1 MKILTIL
8 GSPKKNGNTARVL
21 GMFEGLVADGHDVDR
36 LNIADVEVAGCV
48 GCYACQEHPD
58 EAFCAQKD
66 DAQGIYDRILTA
78 DAVVY
83 AAPLYMWGFPAGIHA
98 LLERHL
104 ALVTGY
110 SGPNYKSLI
119 EGKRVALLVTS
130 GGPVENNAELIQAVF
145 DRLADWGQVDVVGKY
160 MVPDCTTPDAL
171 PAAAEIAAK
180 KMAEDLTR

>member
-8 GSPKKNGNTARVL
+8 GSPKKNGNTAGVL
-21 GMFEGLVADGHDVDR
+21 GMFEGLVADGHEVDR

-66 DAQGIYDRILTA
+66 DAQGIFHRILEA

-83 AAPLYMWGFPAGIHA
+83 AAPLYMWGFPAGIRA

-110 SGPNYKSLI
+110 RKPDYKSLI

-130 GGPVENNAELIQAVF
+130 GGPVENNADLIQTVF

-171 PAAAEIAAK
+171 PEAAEAAAK
-180 KMAEDLTR
+180 KMAKDLTG

>member
-1 MKILTIL
+1 MRILTIL
-8 GSPKKNGNTARVL
+8 GSPKKDGNTAGVL
-21 GMFEGLVADGHDVDR
+21 GMFEDLVADGHDVDR
-36 LNIADVEVAGCV
+36 LNIADVDVAGCV

-66 DAQGIYDRILTA
+66 DAQGIFHRILAA

-145 DRLADWGQVDVVGKY
+145 DRLADWGQVEVAGKY

-171 PAAAEIAAK
+171 PEAAADVAR
-180 KMAEDLTR
+180 KMAKDLTR

>member
-8 GSPKKNGNTARVL
+8 GSPKKNGNTAGVL

-36 LNIADVEVAGCV
+36 LNIAEVEVAGCV

-66 DAQGIYDRILTA
+66 DAQGIFHRILEA

-83 AAPLYMWGFPAGIHA
+83 AAPLYMWGFPAGMHA

-130 GGPVENNAELIQAVF
+130 GGPVENNAEPIQAVF
-145 DRLADWGQVDVVGKY
+145 DRLADWGQVEVVGKY
-160 MVPDCTTPDAL
+160 MVPNCTSPDEL
-171 PAAAEIAAK
+171 PAVAADAAK
-180 KMAEDLTR
+180 KMAKDIAG

>member
-8 GSPKKNGNTARVL
+8 GSPKKDGNTGGVL
-21 GMFEGLVADGHDVDR
+21 GMFEGLIADGHDVDR

-48 GCYACQEHPD
+48 GCYACQQHPD

-66 DAQGIYDRILTA
+66 DAQGIYKRILAA

-83 AAPLYMWGFPAGIHA
+83 AAPLYMWGFPASIHA

-110 SGPNYKSLI
+110 GKPNYKSLI

-130 GGPVENNAELIQAVF
+130 GGPVENNAELIQTVF
-145 DRLADWGQVDVVGKY
+145 DRLADWGQVEVVGKY
-160 MVPDCTTPDAL
+160 MVPNCTSADAL
-171 PAAAEIAAK
+171 PESAEVVTK
-180 KMAEDLTR
+180 KMAKDIVG